1 LKTGKTPSSR
11 SFMSIVK
18 SLLSKLAL
26 PLTKPTGAL
35 MNLLF
40 QNVAKKFLA
49 SFLKALIALVVAV
62 AAAIGGLDPV
72 AIVQAAGAQVP
83 DQWVLGLWGLIG
95 ALLTACV
102 SALKRLA
109 TFDASKV
116 K

>member
-1 LKTGKTPSSR
+1 
-11 SFMSIVK
+11 MSVVK
-18 SLLSKLAL
+18 SLLSKLAS

-35 MNLLF
+35 MNLLL
-40 QNVAKKFLA
+40 QSVAKKFLS

-72 AIVQAAGAQVP
+72 AIVHQAGAQVP
-83 DQWVLGLWGLIG
+83 DQWVLGLWGLLV

-109 TFDASKV
+109 TFDPSKA